1 LTTSTLEA
9 GEFIDAGGDR
19 THYHEAGSGETI
31 VFIHG
36 SGPGVTS
43 WANWRNALPV
53 FADRFH
59 VLAPDLLGFGFS
71 ARPANVR
78 YGKDVWVDHLRA
90 FLRAKNVERCHLV
103 GNSLG
108 GALTLALTVREPHLV
123 DRIVLMGA
131 VGVSFPITP
140 GLAAVWGYEP
150 SIAAMRELIA
160 RYFAYDP
167 ALATDDLVQLRYD
180 ASRRPGF
187 QESYASMFPAP
198 YQRHVDAL
206 ATSDEEIAGITAP
219 ALLVHGREDKVVP
232 PETSSRLFELLPNAD
247 LHVFGRCGHWTMI
260 ERRDDFNALVIRF
273 LLAASH
279 DGAG

>member
-1 LTTSTLEA
+1 MTTSTLEA

-36 SGPGVTS
+36 SGPGVTR

-90 FLRAKNVERCHLV
+90 FLRAKNIESCHLV

-140 GLAAVWGYEP
+140 GLAAV
-150 SIAAMRELIA
+150 
-160 RYFAYDP
+160 
-167 ALATDDLVQLRYD
+167 
-180 ASRRPGF
+180 
-187 QESYASMFPAP
+187 
-198 YQRHVDAL
+198 
-206 ATSDEEIAGITAP
+206 
-219 ALLVHGREDKVVP
+219 
-232 PETSSRLFELLPNAD
+232 
-247 LHVFGRCGHWTMI
+247 
-260 ERRDDFNALVIRF
+260 
-273 LLAASH
+273 
-279 DGAG
+279 